1 MGHLPHKH
9 PHRTA
14 LSSTLFILIFII
26 LPSEIHFVQSKELFN
41 IYWNTSNPMFRK
53 NLHQNVIDVNV
64 GNHPWEYDQANI
76 VCPTYGSGVREADIE
91 TFIIYNVSKEEY
103 ESCRIRNPNPRIIA
117 LCNSP
122 YKAHYY
128 TITFRSFTPT
138 PGGLEFNPGQSY
150 YFISTSSRNDLHR
163 RVSGRCLSNNMKLT
177 FKLAPL
183 PSSAEDALKVPSINV
198 PRITSSPSPST
209 KTDYN
214 YYYEYPLNDI
224 KNEPR
229 PEIFLQDKK
238 LKSSVKQEASVMS
251 NARRVS
257 EIGSPYII
265 TIHFALLIHT
275 LT

>member
-1 MGHLPHKH
+1 MLDHVDENINFAIVYSFWGHDTILCSIEEFLFQRTYFRMKDTFKMISKPFEIKIMGHLPHKH
-9 PHRTA
+9 PHRTS

-26 LPSEIHFVQSKELFN
+26 LPSEIHF
-41 IYWNTSNPMFRK
+41 
-53 NLHQNVIDVNV
+53 
-64 GNHPWEYDQANI
+64 
-76 VCPTYGSGVREADIE
+76 
-91 TFIIYNVSKEEY
+91 EEY

-224 KNEPR
+224 K
-229 PEIFLQDKK
+229 K
-238 LKSSVKQEASVMS
+238 
-251 NARRVS
+251 
-257 EIGSPYII
+257 
-265 TIHFALLIHT
+265 
-275 LT
+275 